1 MSELTL
7 DGSYGEG
14 GGQIL
19 RSALALSIVTG
30 RPFTITNIR
39 AGRKNPGLAPQH
51 LVAVQ
56 AAVAISNAE
65 VQGAERGSTSLRFR
79 PERVRPGRYEF
90 STGTAGSVSLVF
102 HSIFPALAQAD
113 ARSQITIRGGTHVP
127 WSPPF
132 EHLSYV
138 FLPTV
143 RAVGLRADVTL
154 AKCGYYPRGGGEIGA
169 VVYPRQRELTPF
181 ALETRGRLNRL
192 WGVVGISNIPDVIA
206 GRIASAA
213 TAMLRAAGHAASIEE
228 RSLPSPGQGVFL
240 FLCAEYERTTAGF
253 SSLGERGKPSEAV
266 AREAVDAFL
275 DFDRSEAAVEP
286 HLADQLVLPAALAG
300 GHCAYTVS
308 RVTEHLRTNAWVV
321 QQFLPVTV
329 EVTGETG
336 APGRVVFTPHGTA

>member
-56 AAVAISNAE
+56 AAVAVSNAE
-65 VQGAERGSTSLRFR
+65 VQGAEHGSTALQFR
-79 PERVRPGRYEF
+79 PGRVRPGRYEF

-102 HSIFPALAQAD
+102 HSVFPALAQAD
-113 ARSQITIRGGTHVP
+113 ARSEITIRGGTHVP

-132 EHLSYV
+132 EHLSNV
-138 FLPTV
+138 FLPSV
-143 RAVGLRADVTL
+143 AVLGLRADVTL
-154 AKCGYYPRGGGEIGA
+154 TKCGYYPRGGGEITTVIHPSEQNPA
-169 VVYPRQRELTPF
+169 RFV
-181 ALETRGRLNRL
+181 LESRGRLNRL

-213 TAMLRAAGHAASIEE
+213 TAMLRAAGHSASIEE
-228 RSLPSPGQGVFL
+228 RRLPSPGQGVFL
-240 FLCAEYERTTAGF
+240 FLCAEYEHSTAGF

-275 DFDRSEAAVEP
+275 DFDRAEAAVEP
-286 HLADQLVLPAALAG
+286 HLADQLVLPAALSG
-300 GHCAYTVS
+300 GHCSFTVS

-329 EVTGETG
+329 EITGETG
-336 APGRVVFTPHGTA
+336 EPGRVVLTPYGTA